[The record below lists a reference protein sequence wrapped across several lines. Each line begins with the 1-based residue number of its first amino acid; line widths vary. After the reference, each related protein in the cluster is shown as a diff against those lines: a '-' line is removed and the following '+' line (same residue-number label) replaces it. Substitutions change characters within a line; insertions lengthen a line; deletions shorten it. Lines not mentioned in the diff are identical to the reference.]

1 MKPAA
6 WPQGLCRITT
16 PGGLGAA
23 TPLGNAHLFSWSPP
37 PSPPLPSVFMGHWN
51 KPARAVAPKVLILQ
65 LPPWHC
71 HSRLPSPATGS
82 SREYHR
88 RFAMD
93 QDFSGERAHRKS
105 AVRNE
110 VTFSSSCSRRSH
122 VKSLHIGTGA
132 VRAQRWPV
140 RRHRWPLRPVTAWKL

>member
-1 MKPAA
+1 MKCLAQGRTASKWQSRAYEASRLAPGSVQDHYTRWA
-6 WPQGLCRITT
+6 WHSDSTGELPFVFLVT
-16 PGGLGAA
+16 
-23 TPLGNAHLFSWSPP
+23 
-37 PSPPLPSVFMGHWN
+37 PSPQLPSVFMGHWN
-51 KPARAVAPKVLILQ
+51 KPARAVAPKMMILQ

-88 RFAMD
+88 RFAVD

-110 VTFSSSCSRRSH
+110 VTFPSSLSRRSQ
-122 VKSLHIGTGA
+122 VKSLHI
-132 VRAQRWPV
+132 
-140 RRHRWPLRPVTAWKL
+140 